1 MRRTILSLFITTL
14 TMMELLSTPQIN
26 YRVSFPEPHTHY
38 AEVLMHI
45 TGFREQVLDIRMPSW
60 TPGSY
65 LLREFA
71 KSVEQVSAMADGK
84 KVAYVR
90 NDKNTWQFPVKGVKS
105 LTVSYKVYAFEWSVR
120 TSFIDA
126 DMAFLHQ
133 TSVFMMAEQ
142 LKNAPGTLE
151 VQLPKNWK
159 QVHVA
164 LPQARGN
171 AETTANSHVFSF
183 ENYDAL
189 ADAPLI
195 AGNYQTADFQVQG
208 IPHTVAVVGPGN
220 QDMPAFVRDLKA
232 ICDTTTGIFG
242 QHPSKSYL
250 FIVLNTEA
258 GGGGLEHA
266 NSCTVMMP
274 RWQWNNPTRYKQF
287 LGLCGHEYLHLWN
300 VKRIRP
306 EALGPFDY
314 SKENHTD
321 MLWVAEGITSYYD
334 ELILRRAGFYTREVY
349 LDKMAAAINDLE
361 QRPGRFYQTLAESSH
376 DAWIREYRPNENSR
390 NTTISYYGKG
400 QVLAFLLDA
409 MITSRTSG
417 ARNLDDVMK
426 GLWNLYLN
434 RPERGFSNAEFYA
447 MLDAVGG
454 AGLGAEIR
462 SLVEST
468 ETPDYK
474 AILAK
479 AGMDATNPGKT
490 ETTLGI
496 STALENG
503 RLLVKY
509 VERDLPGWK
518 GGLNVN
524 DELIAVDGRR
534 TGNSLDEVNRLLT
547 ANQQIQVLVNRS
559 GMIRTLTLNPE
570 TVTRAAWK
578 LEAQSAP
585 AVQNILNILLD

>member
-1 MRRTILSLFITTL
+1 MTLFITSMTI
-14 TMMELLSTPQIN
+14 MEHFATPQIK

-38 AEVLMHI
+38 AEVSMELS
-45 TGFREQVLDIRMPSW
+45 GFKEQVLDLRMPSW

-71 KSVEQVSAMADGK
+71 KSVEQVQAEADGK
-84 KVAYVR
+84 PLTPQR
-90 NDKNTWQFPVKGVKS
+90 TDKNTWQFPVKGLKS
-105 LTVSYKVYAFEWSVR
+105 LIIKYKVYAFEWSVR

-133 TSVFMMAEQ
+133 TSTFMLVEQ
-142 LKNAPGTLE
+142 MKQLPGILE
-151 VQLPKNWK
+151 VHLPAAWK
-159 QVHVA
+159 QMNVA
-164 LPQARGN
+164 LPELKPGI
-171 AETTANSHVFSF
+171 FSF
-183 ENYDAL
+183 EHYDDL

-195 AGNYQTADFQVQG
+195 AGNYETVDFKVQG
-208 IPHTVAVVGPGN
+208 VPHTVAVVGSGN
-220 QDMPAFVRDLKA
+220 QDMGTFVRDLTV

-242 QHPSKSYL
+242 QHPCKNYL

-274 RWQWNNPTRYKQF
+274 RWQWNNPSRYKQF

-334 ELILRRAGFYTREVY
+334 ELILRRAGFYTREAY
-349 LDKMAAAINDLE
+349 LEKMASAINDLE
-361 QRPGRFYQTLAESSH
+361 QRPGRFYQSLAESSH

-409 MITSRTSG
+409 NIVARTKGS
-417 ARNLDDVMK
+417 RNLDDVMK
-426 GLWNLYLN
+426 SLWQQYLN
-434 RPERGFSNAEFYA
+434 RPERGFSNDEFYETI
-447 MLDAVGG
+447 DAIGG
-454 AGLGAEIR
+454 VGLGAEIR
-462 SLVEST
+462 GLVEST
-468 ETPDYK
+468 EIPDY
-474 AILAK
+474 AGILAK
-479 AGMDATNPGKT
+479 AGIKAQNPGKT

-496 STALENG
+496 STAFENG
-503 RLLVKY
+503 RLMVKY
-509 VERDLPGWK
+509 VERDLPAWK
-518 GGLNVN
+518 GGLNVQ
-524 DELIAVDGRR
+524 DELVAIDGRR
-534 TGNSLDEVNRLLT
+534 VGNSIEEVNRLLT
-547 ANQQIQVLVNRS
+547 NDQPTEVLVNRA
-559 GMIRTLTLNPE
+559 GLMRTIMLRPE
-570 TVTRAAWK
+570 KVSRAAWT
-578 LEAQSAP
+578 LEANADK
-585 AVQNILNILLD
+585 AVQPLLQVLLD

>member
-1 MRRTILSLFITTL
+1 MRRTLLTLFITSMTI
-14 TMMELLSTPQIN
+14 MEHFATPQIK

-38 AEVLMHI
+38 AEVSMELS
-45 TGFREQVLDIRMPSW
+45 GFKEQVLDLRMPSW

-71 KSVEQVSAMADGK
+71 KSVEQVQAEADGK
-84 KVAYVR
+84 PLTPQR
-90 NDKNTWQFPVKGVKS
+90 TDKNTWQFPVKGLKS
-105 LTVSYKVYAFEWSVR
+105 LSVRYKVYAFEWSVR

-133 TSVFMMAEQ
+133 TSVFMLVEQ
-142 LKNAPGTLE
+142 MKHLPGILE
-151 VQLPKNWK
+151 VHLPAAWK
-159 QVHVA
+159 QMNVA
-164 LPQARGN
+164 LPELKPGI
-171 AETTANSHVFSF
+171 FSF
-183 ENYDAL
+183 EHYDDL

-195 AGNYQTADFQVQG
+195 AGNYETVDFKVQG
-208 IPHTVAVVGPGN
+208 VPHTVAVVGSGN
-220 QDMPAFVRDLKA
+220 QDMGTFVRDLTV

-242 QHPSKSYL
+242 QHPCKNYL

-274 RWQWNNPTRYKQF
+274 RWQWNNPSRYKQF

-314 SKENHTD
+314 SRENHTD

-334 ELILRRAGFYTREVY
+334 ELILRRAGFYTREAY
-349 LDKMAAAINDLE
+349 LEKMASAINDLE
-361 QRPGRFYQTLAESSH
+361 QRPGRFYQSLAESSH

-409 MITSRTSG
+409 NIVARTKGS
-417 ARNLDDVMK
+417 RNLDDVMK
-426 GLWNLYLN
+426 SLWQQYLK
-434 RPERGFSNAEFYA
+434 RPDHGFSNDEFYTT
-447 MLDAVGG
+447 LDAVGG
-454 AGLGAEIR
+454 AGLGEEIR
-462 SLVEST
+462 RLVEST
-468 ETPDYK
+468 ETPDYA

-479 AGMDATNPGKT
+479 TGISAKNLGKS

-496 STALENG
+496 NTSFENG
-503 RLLVKY
+503 RLMVKY

-524 DELIAVDGRR
+524 DELVAVDGRR
-534 TGNSLDEVNRLLT
+534 TGSTSDEINRLMKAGT
-547 ANQQIQVLVNRS
+547 PVQVLVNRS
-559 GMIRTLTLNPE
+559 GLMRSLTIIPE
-570 TVTRAAWK
+570 EVKRAAWT
-578 LEAQSAP
+578 LE
-585 AVQNILNILLD
+585 VQADQPVQHLLQVLLD

>member
-1 MRRTILSLFITTL
+1 MRRTLLTLFITSL
-14 TMMELLSTPQIN
+14 AIMELLAAPEIR

-38 AEVLMHI
+38 ADVTIELS
-45 TGFREQVLDIRMPSW
+45 GFKEQVLDVRMPSW

-71 KSVEQVSAMADGK
+71 KSVEQVSATSEGK
-84 KVAYVR
+84 NINYR
-90 NDKNTWQFPVKGVKS
+90 RTDKNTWQFPVKGLKS
-105 LTVSYKVYAFEWSVR
+105 ISIKYKVYAFEWSVR

-133 TSVFMMAEQ
+133 TSVFMMVEQ
-142 LKNAPGTLE
+142 LKHIPGTLE
-151 VQLPKNWK
+151 VMLPSAWK
-159 QVHVA
+159 QMNVA
-164 LPQARGN
+164 LPQISEG
-171 AETTANSHVFSF
+171 VFSF
-183 ENYDAL
+183 NNYDDL

-195 AGNYQTADFQVQG
+195 AGNYETESFTVQG
-208 IPHTVAVVGPGN
+208 VPHTVAVAGQGN
-220 QDMPAFVRDLKA
+220 QDMKVFARDLKT

-242 QHPSKSYL
+242 QNPCKNYL

-274 RWQWNNPTRYKQF
+274 RWQWNNPARYKQF

-334 ELILRRAGFYTREVY
+334 ELILRRAGFYTREAY
-349 LDKMAAAINDLE
+349 LEKMASAINDLE
-361 QRPGRFYQTLAESSH
+361 QRPGRNYQTLAESSH
-376 DAWIREYRPNENSR
+376 DAWIREYRPNENSK
-390 NTTISYYGKG
+390 NTSISYYGKG
-400 QVLAFLLDA
+400 QVIALLLDA
-409 MITSRTSG
+409 SIVAYSKG

-426 GLWNLYLN
+426 SLWQQYLK

-447 MLDAVGG
+447 TLDAVGG
-454 AGLGAEIR
+454 AGLGEEIR
-462 SLVEST
+462 RLVEST
-468 ETPDYK
+468 ETPDY
-474 AILAK
+474 AGMLSK
-479 AGMDATNPGKT
+479 AGIKAQNPGKP

-496 STALENG
+496 TTAFENG
-503 RLLVKY
+503 RLVVKY

-524 DELIAVDGRR
+524 DELIAVEGRR
-534 TGNSLDEVNRLLT
+534 CANTLDEVNRLLE
-547 ANQQIQVLVNRS
+547 AGKPVEVLISRG
-559 GMIRTLTLNPE
+559 GMIRALSLLPE
-570 TVTRAAWK
+570 QVNRAAWK
-578 LEAQSAP
+578 LEQMQDAGMQP
-585 AVQNILNILLD
+585 LLQRLLD

>member
-1 MRRTILSLFITTL
+1 MRRTILSLCMTSL
-14 TMMELLSTPQIN
+14 TMMELLSTPHIN

-38 AEVLMHI
+38 AEVSMHI
-45 TGFREQVLDIRMPSW
+45 TGFKEQVLDIRMPSW

-71 KSVEQVSAMADGK
+71 KSVEQVDAVADGQ
-84 KVAYVR
+84 KVDFTR
-90 NDKNTWQFPVKGVKS
+90 TDKNTWQFPVKGLKS
-105 LTVSYKVYAFEWSVR
+105 ITVSYKVYAFEWSVR

-133 TSVFMMAEQ
+133 TSVFMLAEQ
-142 LKNAPGTLE
+142 LKDAPGTLE
-151 VQLPKNWK
+151 VQLPNSWK

-164 LPQARGN
+164 LPRTKNTEA
-171 AETTANSHVFSF
+171 HVFSF

-195 AGNYQTADFQVQG
+195 AGNYQTADFQVHG
-208 IPHTVAVVGPGN
+208 VPHTVAVVGPGN
-220 QDMPAFVRDLKA
+220 QDMPVFIRDLQA

-242 QHPSKSYL
+242 QHPCKNYL

-334 ELILRRAGFYTREVY
+334 ELILRRAGFYSREAY
-349 LDKMAAAINDLE
+349 LDKMASAINDLE
-361 QRPGRFYQTLAESSH
+361 QRPGRFYQTLAASSH

-409 MITSRTSG
+409 MITSRTAG
-417 ARNLDDVMK
+417 TRNLDDVMK
-426 GLWNLYLN
+426 GLWNLYLR

-462 SLVEST
+462 RLVET
-468 ETPDYK
+468 IETPNYA

-479 AGMDATNPGKT
+479 AGIAATNPGKQ

-496 STALENG
+496 NTAFENG
-503 RLLVKY
+503 RMLVKY
-509 VERDLPGWK
+509 VERDLAAWK

-534 TGNSLDEVNRLLT
+534 TGNSLDEVNRLLKV
-547 ANQQIQVLVNRS
+547 NQQVEVLISRS

-570 TVTRAAWK
+570 TVNRAAWK